1 MDAIEVPLD
10 RAYRLLNHGPVI
22 LVSSTD
28 GLSRN
33 VCTVAWACPCSKNPP
48 TFAIALGK
56 RHRTYKNIM
65 KTGYFGLNVPTVD
78 LLDLVWFCGSRS
90 GDKIDKVHEGNIPI
104 RLGTAYDK
112 LPLVDS
118 CAAWLECKMV
128 PGAEAGDH
136 GIIVAQVV
144 AAACRPG
151 VLCDDNTWNTND
163 FPTLHHVGG
172 KRFVVGKDQ
181 VVVGA

>member
-1 MDAIEVPLD
+1 MELTQVPLD
-10 RAYRLLNHGPVI
+10 FAYRLINSGPVL

-28 GLSRN
+28 GLHRN

-48 TFAIALGK
+48 TIAIALGK
-56 RHRTYKNIM
+56 SHRTYKNIM
-65 KTGYFGLNVPTVD
+65 QTGYFGLNVPTAD
-78 LLDLVWFCGSRS
+78 LLDLVWLCGSKS
-90 GDKIDKVHEGNIPI
+90 GHRVDKVSDGNIPI
-104 RLGTAYDK
+104 RLGTTYDK

-136 GIIVAQVV
+136 GVIVAQAVT
-144 AAACRPG
+144 ASCRPG
-151 VLCDDNTWNTND
+151 VLNDDRTWNSAD

-181 VVVGA
+181 VVVES